1 MPKYLLYNCMMTTF
15 HFYTIPQGFQG
26 QNPKYKGGNVKGIDK
41 LHRFWGLQS
50 IMDRNKPLDNWGFE
64 F

>member
-1 MPKYLLYNCMMTTF
+1 MMTTF